1 MFSPE
6 NRSKAEG
13 LVATY
18 PVKRSALLPLLH
30 LVQYQDGYVSDD
42 GIAECAELLDLT
54 KAEVAA
60 VSTFYTMYKREPMG
74 RHLVSICTNFS
85 CAVRGGKAVYD
96 HVSEHL
102 GVGHNQ
108 TTPDGVITLE
118 HAECLGN
125 CEGAP
130 LVTVDYI
137 NYEMLEPDAAVDLVE
152 ALRRGEVPEPTR
164 GMIPP
169 GIREASH
176 RLAAI
181 GPIDPDGPGQRI
193 GLATREHGAV
203 PVAQAGPG
211 VTVGVIAFRPS
222 GNDTRGAAPPVD
234 SPTMPNGAAPA
245 PASATPTETAA
256 DAPGEVEAP
265 EQGGDERAQADA
277 VESKAASEGV
287 DAERIADQAS
297 PSGSDPAVQ
306 GAGEGERSR
315 DVREAPARG
324 GDQPTEAGQS
334 HDAESPGGPD
344 DEDAE
349 STADGDVR

>member
-6 NRSKAEG
+6 NRAKAEG
-13 LVATY
+13 LVARY

-85 CAVRGGKAVYD
+85 CAVRGGKEVFD
-96 HVSEHL
+96 TVSAHL

-108 TTPDGVITLE
+108 TTEDSAITLE

-130 LVTVDYI
+130 LISVDYI
-137 NYEMLEPDAAVDLVE
+137 NYEMVEADAAVTLME
-152 ALRRGEVPEPTR
+152 GLRSGDVPEPTR

-193 GLATREHGAV
+193 GLATAEHGQV
-203 PVAQAGPG
+203 PQPDAGIG
-211 VTVGVIAFRPS
+211 SGGFGVIDFGGS
-222 GNDTRGAAPPVD
+222 
-234 SPTMPNGAAPA
+234 SNGAVA
-245 PASATPTETAA
+245 PASQDVPDEVPTPAEDVPITDEAVAGAA
-256 DAPGEVEAP
+256 DSSTEA
-265 EQGGDERAQADA
+265 EEDTEDA
-277 VESKAASEGV
+277 VEAAGG
-287 DAERIADQAS
+287 DAEQIAEEAA
-297 PSGSDPAVQ
+297 PSDADPGVQ
-306 GAGEGERSR
+306 GAEDDTPDDNDPRDEPDTEGEK
-315 DVREAPARG
+315 
-324 GDQPTEAGQS
+324 
-334 HDAESPGGPD
+334 
-344 DEDAE
+344 
-349 STADGDVR
+349 